1 MRVTNFKNKSEG
13 WNGRREGKRISRI
26 AWFTIALFF
35 LLMVIPY
42 LGIISDCSA
51 QTDGYVIVRGTVWD
65 ESTNSP
71 AQNLT
76 VEIKGKTFLSTKT
89 TTDENGSYEIND
101 VPYGEHT
108 LKIYDDQHTYKTHE
122 LSIDSNRTYHLD
134 FRIDMTIEEEEGIF
148 DWITMEQI
156 ISDISANWPFLILLL
171 VIVVIIPA
179 LLVIIDKVFV
189 RIKTKK
195 YQFFDEKSIEFI
207 EKIIKYNILIAFA
220 LSLVWVLALIFPD
233 FNRTVWRWVAPQI
246 LAIYTIVI
254 LVILMKLFLLL
265 LNRFMDYLHGN
276 LASKPKWQISPRY
289 LGIIGIVLKYLII
302 LIFSINIIII
312 AMAILGMGGVISRAA
327 ANFFSKNSGYL
338 VFIILIIIIVYLAA
352 RFLRTFI
359 ADMKTKE
366 TARVSPQV
374 ADMMGKIGKIIIY
387 IFGAMIII
395 FALLQ
400 MANMGDLGQTLILMI
415 SMIIGFVVAMAA
427 TGSIGNILSSLV
439 LNAFRPF
446 EVGDRVLIGDVLGDV
461 VDTNLVFV
469 RIETL
474 NSEMVDIPNN
484 NVIGDKIIN
493 YSRSGSFGID
503 VDVSIGYEVPNTLVK
518 KLLLEACRE
527 TKDIDDEPRPIVLVD
542 NLGDYAIRYKL
553 RGFTTNAKAIIRIR
567 SNLNANVHNQFYRH
581 GIEIVSPWY
590 LVQRQEKKL
599 TGEEI
604 TKSFIA
610 TDEKGQKAMEKATD
624 EKIGDGFG
632 LMEKTLAE
640 QEQSK
645 PSSPPQPTLA
655 QTASTG
661 PPASPT
667 PPPTGAQPAKA
678 KPPPPAWAAKP
689 PTSTPPEKLKP
700 KYPEQK

>member
-1 MRVTNFKNKSEG
+1 MRITNFQNRAEG
-13 WNGRREGKRISRI
+13 WNGKREKLHISRVT
-26 AWFTIALFF
+26 WLTIVLFF
-35 LLMVIPY
+35 LLLVLPY
-42 LGIISDCSA
+42 FGIFSDCSA
-51 QTDGYVIVRGTVWD
+51 QTDGYALVRGTVQD
-65 ESTNSP
+65 EATDLP
-71 AQNLT
+71 IQNLT
-76 VEIKGKTFLSTKT
+76 VEIKGKFFLGAKT
-89 TTDENGSYEIND
+89 TTDENGSYEII

-108 LKIYDDQHTYKTHE
+108 LKIYDDQNTYKTHD
-122 LSIDSNRTYHLD
+122 LSIESNRTYHFD
-134 FRIDMTIEEEEGIF
+134 FEINMIIEEEEGIF

-179 LLVIIDKVFV
+179 LLVIIDKLFV

-195 YQFFDEKSIEFI
+195 YQFLDEKSIIFI

-220 LSLVWVLALIFPD
+220 LILVWILALIFPD
-233 FNRTVWRWVAPQI
+233 FDRTVWRWVAPHV

-254 LVILMKLFLLL
+254 LVILMKLFLLML
-265 LNRFMDYLHGN
+265 KRFMDYMHGN
-276 LASKPKWQISPRY
+276 LTSKPKWKISPRY

-312 AMAILGMGGVISRAA
+312 TLAIFGMGGIISRSA

-338 VFIILIIIIVYLAA
+338 VFIILIIVIVYLAA

-366 TARVSPQV
+366 TTRVSPQV

-387 IFGAMIII
+387 IFGAMIIM
-395 FALLQ
+395 FAILQ

-474 NSEMVDIPNN
+474 KSEMIDIPNN
-484 NVIGDKIIN
+484 NVIGDKIVN

-503 VDVSIGYEVPNTLVK
+503 VNVSIGYDVPNTLVK

-542 NLGDYAIRYKL
+542 NLGDYAISYKL
-553 RGFTTNAKAIIRIR
+553 RGFTTNVKAIMRIR
-567 SNLNANVHNQFYRH
+567 SNLNANVHNQFYQH
-581 GIEIVSPWY
+581 GIEILSPWF
-590 LVQRQEKKL
+590 LVQRQGKKL
-599 TGEEI
+599 SEEEI
-604 TKSFIA
+604 ARSWVDA
-610 TDEKGQKAMEKATD
+610 DEKGQKAMEKATD

-632 LMEKTLAE
+632 LMEKILAE
-640 QEQSK
+640 EEKSK
-645 PSSPPQPTLA
+645 SSSPPQPTLA
-655 QTASTG
+655 QPTST
-661 PPASPT
+661 T
-667 PPPTGAQPAKA
+667 PSANTTQQPAGTQQTKP
-678 KPPPPAWAAKP
+678 KPPPPAWAGKP
-689 PTSTPPEKLKP
+689 PNSRPPEKLKP